1 MKLIHKLLY
10 VSIIFLIFCPTLLHS
25 AFLRDMPVKVTQ
37 PNGEI
42 LNCLASGDEFHNWL
56 HDAKGF
62 TIIQSPKTGYYVYAE
77 KEGERLVAGNLIAGI
92 SNPQD
97 SNLVPNLNISQAKY
111 RSLRESKFTM
121 PETRD
126 APTTGTINNI
136 VIFIRFSD
144 ETEFN
149 KQISTYEGWF
159 NSDTNSQK
167 NYFLEASYNQLTVNT
182 SFYPAASNG
191 YLVSWQDSHPRSYYK
206 PYNSVSNPNGYFGD
220 YERQDREFTLLENA
234 IAGVQSSIPQS
245 LVIDGDNDGRVDNV
259 VFTVKGDSDGWSDL
273 LWPHRWAIYDRYV
286 YLNGKRVYDFNFQL
300 EEFLD
305 YSNVGVICHEF
316 FHTLGAPDLY
326 HYYEEVFSPTGN
338 WDLMEATTNP
348 PQHMGA
354 YMKYKY
360 GGWISSIPTISAD
373 GLYTLNPLTSS
384 TNNCFKINSPNS
396 TSEYFVVEY
405 RKQMGTYESSLPGS
419 GLLIYRINPAYDGNA
434 DGPPD
439 EVYIYRPNGT
449 TTVNGSIYS
458 ANYSANVGRT
468 AINSTTNPTPFLTD
482 GSAGGL
488 VLSDIGSAGATI
500 SFVKGEGLANITWT
514 PHEINQTMLVNSST
528 NQNITIGNT
537 GNATLNYTVAKPS
550 SSFNVLEEGFESGD
564 LPTAWSVENISGQDV
579 DWQFTSGG
587 YSSHP
592 ESAQQGTY
600 NARFYHGSSTAS
612 VSKLITPAMNLTG
625 ANTATL
631 TFYHT
636 QAIWAND
643 QDELRLY
650 YRTSSATSWNLLAT
664 YTDNITDWT
673 NRSIELPNLTAS
685 YQIAF
690 EATGQYG
697 YGVCLDAINVSQEVA
712 GDYSWLQVEGGN
724 TYSDVINPGTNAQ
737 SVSITLDSNGL
748 IPGDY
753 EADIS
758 IASNASNSPQV
769 TIPVSMNVTGIIEQN
784 ILVDSQEIDF
794 GTVNTDEFVMET
806 ITITNI
812 GGETLTGNLSA
823 NNNFTITESRSN
835 ISKNEIQLA
844 HQSSR
849 RLRNYTFSLSSG
861 ASKSYDISHTTEQ
874 AGTYLGSLTITS
886 NDPDSPQIEVDLSL
900 EVKDPANISVNPQSI
915 AVNLQAD
922 QTTDR
927 TISLANT
934 GDLDLTCSLALQQTE
949 AREVTE
955 IFSANF
961 DDHDLSDWNIDYFYS
976 ADHTWHIA
984 DNYDGTSIDDSS
996 FLFIDS
1002 DAAGTGVQFDD
1013 SIETPT
1019 FNVSSYEDITIEFI
1033 HFFNHYQEEIADVD
1047 FWNGSEW
1054 INIGRWQ
1061 GDDIG
1066 YWSTPSHF
1074 SYTITNEGYSNVK
1087 LRFRYYDAEYDWFWA
1102 IDNLV
1107 ISGQGNPAPQWVT
1120 LPSQYNN
1127 LTITPDN
1134 IEDVTLN
1141 FSSAE
1146 LATGLYTANLSIQS
1160 NSAENNNLNIPI
1172 SLNVYQLVNEPDW
1185 QPVIYPNNSA
1195 TIYAEITHLNDQIA
1209 EDDIISAW
1217 IGDECRGLG
1226 EIVIV
1231 NRSQAFTTLVVQSNG
1246 NPENVYFKL
1255 YDRSADIVI
1264 TQSNATSVISGQ
1276 VVGSAQNPFPINIGL
1291 IELITPNN
1299 IEVQVVNN
1307 VASLNWPSVPNA
1319 DYYEIYYSQDLEN
1332 WALITSVTTSSYQH
1346 SLPPVNNHAY
1356 FYKIIAKKN

>member
-37 PNGEI
+37 PNGES

-77 KEGERLVAGNLIAGI
+77 KQGDKLVAGNVIVGI
-92 SNPQD
+92 D
-97 SNLVPNLNISQAKY
+97 SPKNNNLVPNLNISQAEY
-111 RSLRESKFTM
+111 RALRENKFNM
-121 PETRD
+121 PETRN
-126 APTTGTINNI
+126 APTTGNINNI

-144 ETEFN
+144 ESEFN
-149 KQISTYEGWF
+149 QQSSTYEGWF
-159 NSDTNSQK
+159 NSDTSSQK

-182 SFYPAASNG
+182 TFYPAASNG
-191 YLVSWQDSHPRSYYK
+191 YIVSWQDSHPRSYYQ
-206 PYNSVSNPNGYFGD
+206 PYNSVSNPNGY
-220 YERQDREFTLLENA
+220 QDETESRNREFALLENA
-234 IAGVQSSIPQS
+234 IAGVQSSVPES
-245 LVIDGDNDGRVDNV
+245 LIIDMDNDGRVDNV

-273 LWPHRWAIYDRYV
+273 LWPHRWAIWDRYV

-300 EEFLD
+300 EEFLE

-326 HYYEEVFSPTGN
+326 HYSENGISPAGQ

-360 GGWISSIPTISAD
+360 GDWIASIPTISAD
-373 GLYTLNPLTSS
+373 GQYTLNPLTSS
-384 TNNCFKINSPNS
+384 TNNCFRINSPNS
-396 TSEYFVVEY
+396 SSEYFVVEY

-449 TTVNGSIYS
+449 TSNNGYIASAHYS
-458 ANYSANVGRT
+458 SNVGRS
-468 AINSTTNPTPFLTD
+468 AINATSNPSPFLTD

-488 VLSDIGSAGATI
+488 VLSDIGFADASI
-500 SFVKGEGLANITWT
+500 SFVKGQGSAHITWT
-514 PHEINQTMLVNSST
+514 PDEIQETLPVNSSIS
-528 NQNITIGNT
+528 QDITIGNI
-537 GNATLNYTVAKPS
+537 GNLALNYTLSKAS
-550 SSFNVLEEGFESGD
+550 NSANILTEGFEGGSMPSG
-564 LPTAWSVENISGQDV
+564 WSQENVSGQDV

-600 NARFYHGSSTAS
+600 NASFYHGSSTAS
-612 VSKLITPAMNLTG
+612 VSKLITPAINLTG

-650 YRTSSATSWNLLAT
+650 YRTSSAASWNLLAT

-673 NRSIELPNLTAS
+673 QRSINLPNLSAT

-697 YGVCLDAINVSQEVA
+697 YGVCLDNINVSQEILEDLSWIQVA
-712 GDYSWLQVEGGN
+712 GGDSYSGL
-724 TYSDVINPGTNAQ
+724 INPESNSHT
-737 SVSITLDSNGL
+737 VSISLDSHGL
-748 IPGDY
+748 SFGEYQTDLI
-753 EADIS
+753 IT
-758 IASNASNSPQV
+758 SNANNNPLV
-769 TIPVSMNVTGIIEQN
+769 TIPVLMNVSEDNEQK
-784 ILVDSQEIDF
+784 ISLDKQEIDF
-794 GTVNTDEFVMET
+794 GTVTSNEFVMET
-806 ITITNI
+806 ISLSNI
-812 GGETLTGNLSA
+812 GGETLSGNIIA
-823 NNNFTITESRSN
+823 DNNFTISQVRNN
-835 ISKNEIQLA
+835 ISKNDIMSA
-844 HQSSR
+844 HR
-849 RLRNYTFSLSSG
+849 DLRQTRNFNFSLSEGTSI
-861 ASKSYDISHTTEQ
+861 SYNISHSTQE
-874 AGTYLGSLTITS
+874 AGSFSGSLTITS
-886 NDPDSPQIEVDLSL
+886 NDPDSPEIHVPLTL
-900 EVKDPANISVNPQSI
+900 EVKDPANISVDPLTI
-915 AVNLQAD
+915 EVNLQEN
-922 QTTDR
+922 QTSETS
-927 TISLANT
+927 ISIANT
-934 GDLDLTCSLALQQTE
+934 GDLDLTCSLNLIE
-949 AREVTE
+949 SDNRNLDE

-1033 HFFNHYQEEIADVD
+1033 HFFNHYEEEIADVD

-1087 LRFRYYDAEYDWFWA
+1087 LRFRYYDAEYDWYWA

-1134 IEDVTLN
+1134 IEDITLN

-1319 DYYEIYYSQDLEN
+1319 DYYEIYYSEDLTS
-1332 WALITSVTTSSYQH
+1332 WASLATTYTNSYQH
-1346 SLPPVNNHAY
+1346 NQPRSNTQTY